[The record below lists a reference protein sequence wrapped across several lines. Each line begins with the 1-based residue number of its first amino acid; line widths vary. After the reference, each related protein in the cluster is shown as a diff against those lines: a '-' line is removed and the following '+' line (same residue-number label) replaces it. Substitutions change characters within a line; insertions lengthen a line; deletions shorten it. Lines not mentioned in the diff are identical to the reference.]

1 LEPCWL
7 ASSRLL
13 DCEVYDPRSI
23 RWRKTLSF
31 KRTVVVVAVLN
42 LSYFGIEFITA
53 RRIGSVSLLAD
64 SIDFLEDASVNL
76 LIVAALGMTLVWRA
90 RVGMVLAGILLIPA
104 GVTLWTAWEK
114 LRDPVAPDPL
124 QLSLVGLGALVVN
137 LTCALLLVG
146 FRAKQGSLAR
156 AAFLSARNDAIAN
169 IAIIAAGLVTAFLI
183 RSAWPDLIV
192 GLGIAALNA
201 DAAHEVFTAAK
212 AERVEAQA

>member
-1 LEPCWL
+1 M
-7 ASSRLL
+7 S
-13 DCEVYDPRSI
+13 VGGN
-23 RWRKTLSF
+23 LSF
-31 KRTVVVVAVLN
+31 KRTVVLVAVLN
-42 LSYFGIEFITA
+42 LSYFGVEFITA

-76 LIVAALGMTLVWRA
+76 LIVAALGMSLVWRA
-90 RVGMVLAGILLIPA
+90 RVGMALAGILLIPG

-114 LRDPVAPDPL
+114 LLDPVAPDPL
-124 QLSLVGLGALVVN
+124 QLSLVGLGALAVN
-137 LTCALLLVG
+137 LTCALLLVR
-146 FRAKQGSLAR
+146 FRAQQGSLAR

-192 GLGIAALNA
+192 GLGIAAINA
-201 DAAHEVFTAAK
+201 DAAREVFTAAK